1 MLWHFLG
8 HTRRDKQ
15 QHELEKMVAPGL
27 HTCNLRKR
35 RFRSAKIKQ
44 RVKTKTTTLHYS
56 KHDLLYQEL
65 KEGNPIYKHAKLV
78 LSSGMAH
85 LVL

>member
-8 HTRRDKQ
+8 HTLGDKQ
-15 QHELEKMVAPGL
+15 QHTLERMVAPGL
-27 HTCNLRKR
+27 HVCNLRKR
-35 RFRSAKIKQ
+35 SFFVLFLNA
-44 RVKTKTTTLHYS
+44 LHYLN
-56 KHDLLYQEL
+56 HALLHQKL
-65 KEGNPIYKHAKLV
+65 KKENPIYKHTKLV

>member
-8 HTRRDKQ
+8 HTLGDKQ
-15 QHELEKMVAPGL
+15 QHELERMVVPGL
-27 HTCNLRKR
+27 HTANLRKR
-35 RFRSAKIKQ
+35 GFRNAQTKQ
-44 RVKTKTTTLHYS
+44 QVKKPLHYS
-56 KHDLLYQEL
+56 KHDLLYQKL
-65 KEGNPIYKHAKLV
+65 KEVNPIYKHAKLV